1 MHGNLHVKFPLVIM
15 AVAHIN
21 LQFPLTLIAVI
32 YVSTWIFNDI
42 IPIALQSQKGSQ
54 HGEAKH

>member
-1 MHGNLHVKFPLVIM
+1 MHGNLHVKFPLAIM

-32 YVSTWIFNDI
+32 CVSTWIFNDI
-42 IPIALQSQKGSQ
+42 MSMALQSQKGSQ
-54 HGEAKH
+54 PGEAKH